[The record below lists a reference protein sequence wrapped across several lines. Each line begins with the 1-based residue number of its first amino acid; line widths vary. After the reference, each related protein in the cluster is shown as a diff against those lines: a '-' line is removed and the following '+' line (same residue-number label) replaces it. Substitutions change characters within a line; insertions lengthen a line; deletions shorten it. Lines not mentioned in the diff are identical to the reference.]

1 VVTRFNLRS
10 TTAFSP
16 QTLYTPPQKFIHLN
30 SNITMPELILLIQ
43 GVDDST
49 DEEIVKESVTKDPF
63 FERKVVN
70 ILRDH
75 LQSDSK
81 TSITNAAQSLASL
94 LPEPEEPRGWSDEL
108 SGLWA
113 LFIAVAMQIPYHDA
127 AMVKLVR
134 LVVELRYSP
143 RTAFVGYWVSLFLR
157 LIVVSSR

>member
-1 VVTRFNLRS
+1 
-10 TTAFSP
+10 
-16 QTLYTPPQKFIHLN
+16 
-30 SNITMPELILLIQ
+30 MPELILLIQ